1 MIMLG
6 PKNELEMPEKKYH
19 KRDIARFQLETAVV
33 LFLNK
38 RDLSSVI
45 TLAGAAANILDR
57 LVRNE
62 GKEAFVDY
70 ARRVH
75 RDTIGFMPKRQSYSH
90 HIDKSIGAIVHKH
103 MGKDEPEEVDLDLD
117 KMAHDALTRA
127 LADYIKLNGQDDP
140 FVKAF
145 LSWSWKNMNGNEL
158 MEKYMKAP
166 ERLKP
171 Q

>member
-1 MIMLG
+1 
-6 PKNELEMPEKKYH
+6 MPERKYH
-19 KRDIARFQLETAVV
+19 KRDIAKWQLETAVR
-33 LFLNK
+33 LFLNE

-45 TLAGAAANILDR
+45 TLAGAAGTILDR

-62 GKEAFVDY
+62 GKESFVDY

-75 RDTIGFMPKRQSYSH
+75 REKVGYMPKRQSYSH
-90 HIDKSIGAIVHKH
+90 HIDKKIGTIVHKH
-103 MGKDEPEEVDLDLD
+103 LGKEESEEIDLDLD
-117 KMAHDALTRA
+117 KMAVDALIRA
-127 LADYIKLNGQDDP
+127 LADYIALNGQEDP

-145 LSWSWKNMNGNEL
+145 LSWSWNNMDGHSL
-158 MEKYMKAP
+158 MEEFMKVP

>member
-1 MIMLG
+1 
-6 PKNELEMPEKKYH
+6 MPENKYH
-19 KRDIARFQLETAVV
+19 KRDIARCQLETAAV

-75 RDTIGFMPKRQSYSH
+75 RDTVGFMPKRQSYSH
-90 HIDKSIGAIVHKH
+90 HIDKSVGTIAHKH

-117 KMAHDALTRA
+117 KMAYDALSRA
-127 LADYIKLNGQDDP
+127 FADYIKLNGQDEP

-145 LSWSWKNMNGNEL
+145 LSWSWENMDGHAL
-158 MEKYMKAP
+158 MEEYLKVP

-171 Q
+171 R

>member
-1 MIMLG
+1 MT
-6 PKNELEMPEKKYH
+6 EKKYH
-19 KRDIARFQLETAVV
+19 KKDIARSQLETAVV

-38 RDLSSVI
+38 GDLSSVI

-57 LVRNE
+57 LLRNE

-75 RDTIGFMPKRQSYSH
+75 RDMIGFMPKRQSYSH
-90 HIDKSIGAIVHKH
+90 HIDNRTGTIVHKH

-117 KMAHDALTRA
+117 KMACDALGRA
-127 LADYIKLNGQDDP
+127 LSDYITLNGQDEP

-145 LSWSWKNMNGNEL
+145 LNWSWKNMDGPQI
-158 MEKYMKAP
+158 MEKYKNVP
-166 ERLKP
+166 TRLKP
-171 Q
+171 R

>member
-1 MIMLG
+1 MS
-6 PKNELEMPEKKYH
+6 EKKYH

-33 LFLNK
+33 LFLNNK
-38 RDLSSVI
+38 DLSSII

-62 GKEAFVDY
+62 GEEAFVDY

-75 RDTIGFMPKRQSYSH
+75 RDTAGFMPRRRSYSH
-90 HIDKSIGAIVHKH
+90 HIDKKIGTIVHKH
-103 MGKDEPEEVDLDLD
+103 MGKDESEEIDLDLD
-117 KMAHDALTRA
+117 KMAYDALTRA
-127 LADYIKLNGQDDP
+127 LADYIKMNGQDDP

-145 LSWSWKNMNGNEL
+145 LSWSWKNMDGHAL
-158 MEKYMKAP
+158 MEAYTKAP

-171 Q
+171 G

>member
-1 MIMLG
+1 MS
-6 PKNELEMPEKKYH
+6 EKKYH
-19 KRDIARFQLETAVV
+19 KRDIARYQLETAVA

-38 RDLSSVI
+38 KDLSSVI
-45 TLAGAAANILDR
+45 ILAGAAANILDR

-75 RDTIGFMPKRQSYSH
+75 RDMIGFMPKRQSYSH
-90 HIDKSIGAIVHKH
+90 HIDKRIGAITHKH
-103 MGKDEPEEVDLDLD
+103 MGKDESEEVDLDLD
-117 KMAHDALTRA
+117 KMACDALGRA
-127 LADYIKLNGQDDP
+127 LADYIQLNGQDEP

-145 LSWSWKNMNGNEL
+145 LNWSWKNLDGQTM
-158 MEKYMKAP
+158 MEKYMKVP

-171 Q
+171 R

>member
-1 MIMLG
+1 MS
-6 PKNELEMPEKKYH
+6 EKKYH
-19 KRDIARFQLETAVV
+19 KRDIARYQLETAVA
-33 LFLNK
+33 LFLSK

-45 TLAGAAANILDR
+45 TLAGAAAIILDR

-90 HIDKSIGAIVHKH
+90 HIDKSVGTIVHKH
-103 MGKDEPEEVDLDLD
+103 LGKEEHDEVDLDLD
-117 KMAHDALTRA
+117 KMAYDALTRA
-127 LADYIKLNGQDDP
+127 LADYIKLNGQEDH

-145 LSWSWKNMNGNEL
+145 LNWSWKNQDGERL
-158 MEKYMKAP
+158 MEEYLKVP